1 MKKTLLCL
9 TLICLTGLTAGVNF
23 TAQVWDAEENV
34 QNADITL
41 EQQDSLIA
49 EGSTIDQ
56 EINAGENYNLTQE
69 VSGLEIKIKN
79 FSIQEDFDFRPRILD
94 IQTPEADDFLTD
106 LDQFYFVNQSL
117 NFNSASIN
125 TGKTN
130 EPDRIAKCTSFQN
143 LECQDWEINS
153 TSDYSDNSGSL
164 GTETYT
170 YTVNDFSAY
179 SSGNNASLPE
189 IQNIE
194 VFNATSQTDQR
205 NDGKLID
212 EGLNKTFQIG
222 QKNSG
227 IYRFEFNISNSG
239 SESWELTAEDAL
251 QHSGL
256 NQSWTVSD
264 IYYRLNGVKENNDP
278 SNDGSINWDT
288 GNGGTVNP
296 GESLSA
302 EYIVNITQ
310 DSTNEFAQTFEA
322 NSTDGTSD
330 RDKHVLKTLIYGNL
344 EASIDRPE
352 NNSVLQN
359 NREFKLN
366 GTISCVDGDCGDI
379 GSEPRRNTST
389 GQQAFDNQYF
399 EVLNSNST
407 CSLLEDEQCTVE
419 WDVNATG
426 EKNTVHELDFK
437 ASSGY
442 TKVDSTNT
450 GENQVEIR
458 DIIMMDLDWDVVD
471 FGVLDPGEKENPA
484 ENNSDGY
491 NLTIEEDSNTVD
503 NLWVKAS
510 NLTSEQD
517 SSYQI
522 PYFNMSYDEQN
533 QYPGTA
539 FTQNY
544 SLVDS
549 DLAPGTVKTFYYWL
563 DVPYGIIRGGYSGT
577 ITFKSNQ
584 TS

>member
-117 NFNSASIN
+117 NFNSASID

-143 LECQDWEINS
+143 LECQNWEINS
-153 TSDYSDNSGSL
+153 TSDYNDNSGSL

-239 SESWELTAEDAL
+239 SESWELTADDAL

>member
-143 LECQDWEINS
+143 LECQNWEINS
-153 TSDYSDNSGSL
+153 TSDYNDNSGSL

-239 SESWELTAEDAL
+239 SESWELTADDAL

-442 TKVDSTNT
+442 TKVDSTST
-450 GENQVEIR
+450 EENLVEIR

>member
-94 IQTPEADDFLTD
+94 IQTPEGDDFLTD

-143 LECQDWEINS
+143 LECQNWEINS
-153 TSDYSDNSGSL
+153 TSDYNDNSGSL

-239 SESWELTAEDAL
+239 SESWELTADDAL

-442 TKVDSTNT
+442 TKVDSTST
-450 GENQVEIR
+450 EENLVEIR

>member
-117 NFNSASIN
+117 NFNSASID

-239 SESWELTAEDAL
+239 SESWELTADDAL

-442 TKVDSTNT
+442 TKVDSTST
-450 GENQVEIR
+450 EENLVEIR

>member
-143 LECQDWEINS
+143 LECQNWEINS
-153 TSDYSDNSGSL
+153 TSDYNDNSGSL

-205 NDGKLID
+205 NDGELID

-239 SESWELTAEDAL
+239 SESWELTADDAL

>member
-94 IQTPEADDFLTD
+94 IQTPEGDDFLTD

-117 NFNSASIN
+117 NFNSASID

-143 LECQDWEINS
+143 LECQNWEINS
-153 TSDYSDNSGSL
+153 TSDYNDNSGSL

-239 SESWELTAEDAL
+239 SESWELTADDAL

>member
-94 IQTPEADDFLTD
+94 IQTPEGDDFLTD

-117 NFNSASIN
+117 NFNSASID

-194 VFNATSQTDQR
+194 VFKATSQTDQR

-278 SNDGSINWDT
+278 SNDGSIKWDT

-296 GESLSA
+296 GESFSA
-302 EYIVNITQ
+302 EYILNITQ
-310 DSTNEFAQTFEA
+310 DSTNEFPQIFEA

-344 EASIDRPE
+344 EAYIDRPA

-426 EKNTVHELDFK
+426 EKNTVHELDFE

-442 TKVDSTNT
+442 TKVDSTIT
-450 GENQVEIR
+450 EENLVEIR

-563 DVPYGIIRGGYSGT
+563 DVPYGIIKGGYSGT
-577 ITFKSNQ
+577 ITFKANQ

>member
-143 LECQDWEINS
+143 LECQNWEINS
-153 TSDYSDNSGSL
+153 TSDYNDNSGSL

-239 SESWELTAEDAL
+239 SESWELTADDAL

-426 EKNTVHELDFK
+426 EKNTVHELDFE

-442 TKVDSTNT
+442 TKVDSTST
-450 GENQVEIR
+450 EENLVEIR

>member
-9 TLICLTGLTAGVNF
+9 TLIYLTGLTAGVNF

-143 LECQDWEINS
+143 LECQNWEINS
-153 TSDYSDNSGSL
+153 TSDYNDNSGSL

-426 EKNTVHELDFK
+426 EKNTVHELDFE

-442 TKVDSTNT
+442 TKVDSTST
-450 GENQVEIR
+450 EENLVEIR

-544 SLVDS
+544 SLLDS
-549 DLAPGTVKTFYYWL
+549 DLARGTVKTFYYWL